1 MLCIIGLIAA
11 SSDRIMIKGAVQIEQ
26 WQEVFKSQI
35 PKDQYAV
42 ILQHSESQGLI
53 LNLQSQKYQVVIDF
67 GVVSAFRVVDEGMI
81 LNDAAQDKTMLNF
94 RETKFKNVI
103 YRITGG
109 DFSEYIRRIGGNLYN
124 LLELKHYL
132 VVSENY
138 VFDVITAW
146 EPELEVTEKE
156 IEQ

>member
-1 MLCIIGLIAA
+1 
-11 SSDRIMIKGAVQIEQ
+11 MIKGAVQIEQ

-42 ILQHSESQGLI
+42 MLQHSESQGLI

-81 LNDAAQDKTMLNF
+81 LNDVAQDKTMLSY

-109 DFSEYIRRIGGNLYN
+109 DFSEYIRHIGGNLYD

-146 EPELEVTEKE
+146 EPELEVTEKK
-156 IEQ
+156 